1 MGNKEIDSGIHA
13 GIHTKIGDLKRN
25 LARVVRG
32 KGEVI
37 DLALTTLF
45 ARGHLLVED
54 VPGVGKT
61 TLAHGLAKSIN
72 CTFHRIQFTS
82 DLLPSDVI
90 GVTIYNQSEHAFEF
104 RRGPIFANVVLADEI
119 NRTSP
124 KTQSALLEAMN
135 DGQVSIE
142 RETFQLPDPF
152 MLIATQNPLE
162 YAGTF
167 PLPESQLD
175 RFSLRVSIGY
185 PDEDVERSIIESA
198 QAELDPEGLSPV
210 VTSEEVIEIQK
221 AVEGVKV
228 EEDLTDYIL
237 KLVGGTRR
245 SAAIKLGVSPR
256 GSMTL
261 YRTAQAMALVKG
273 RDFVTPDDIKGLAV
287 AAFAHRIL
295 PADGPGESID
305 DRAALIEEV
314 MEAVPVPV

>member
-1 MGNKEIDSGIHA
+1 MENKEIHA
-13 GIHTKIGDLKRN
+13 GITTKIADLKRN
-25 LARVVRG
+25 LAKVVRG
-32 KGEVI
+32 KGDVI
-37 DLALTTLF
+37 DMALTTLF

-90 GVTIYNQSEHAFEF
+90 GVTIYNQSTHAFEF

-142 RETFQLPDPF
+142 KETFPLPEPF

-175 RFSLRVSIGY
+175 RFALRISIGY
-185 PDEDVERSIIESA
+185 PDEEVERSIIESSPS
-198 QAELDPEGLSPV
+198 ELDPEGLTPV
-210 VTSEEVIEIQK
+210 VTAKEVLEIQK
-221 AVEGVKV
+221 TVESVKV
-228 EEDLTDYIL
+228 DEDLTGYIL
-237 KLVGGTRR
+237 KIAAATRE
-245 SAAIKLGVSPR
+245 SASIKLGVSPR

-261 YRTAQAMALVKG
+261 YRAAQSMALVKG
-273 RDFVTPDDIKGLAV
+273 RDFATPDDIKSLATAV
-287 AAFAHRIL
+287 FAHRIL
-295 PADGPGESID
+295 PAEGLDESMD
-305 DRAALIEEV
+305 DRATLIEEV
-314 MEAVPVPV
+314 MDTVAVPV